1 MRGKYFRVLR
11 FTEMIAH
18 GWWLISSTT
27 SLDIKE
33 MVFIILT
40 KDGNL
45 ILVCFPLLASV
56 SFL

>member
-1 MRGKYFRVLR
+1 
-11 FTEMIAH
+11 MIAH